1 MTYKETLESW
11 EKIFILVM
19 ESTEDPVYQKAEE
32 ILKKPVY
39 QNALK
44 SIIEDEIPLPWAI
57 GFYVCMILI
66 ESVGPD
72 KLSTLGEEEIV
83 SRIDDFWNRYL
94 KRPTRVFTTKNGIT
108 PITTSSL
115 KVGLKIYKKNYE
127 EF

>member
-32 ILKKPVY
+32 FLKKPAY
-39 QNALK
+39 QNTLK

-83 SRIDDFWNRYL
+83 NRIDDFWNRYL

-108 PITTSSL
+108 PITADSL